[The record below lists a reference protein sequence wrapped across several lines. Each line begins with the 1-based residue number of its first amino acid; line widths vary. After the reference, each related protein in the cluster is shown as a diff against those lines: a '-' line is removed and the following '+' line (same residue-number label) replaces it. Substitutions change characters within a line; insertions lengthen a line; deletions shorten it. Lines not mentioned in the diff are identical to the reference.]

1 MINTNINGYLQYE
14 RVEQLYTSQTKESN
28 VLKETESK
36 NEESVMVNIS
46 EQSKAMLKIEDL
58 KEQLIEI
65 FGVKKNLSPKELE
78 QEKELQEKIEKIKEK
93 IELPYSQSDLE
104 SIKKINIEIEKIL
117 DKGYYRSEDDDKIF
131 DLTKEIHQISKE
143 YGPPKLSGDD
153 KEEFAKL
160 NKELRELQGYNDP
173 DDTQLLEAEKIFTK
187 IDIIKTELSLSELS
201 STSTGREK
209 LEEKIDSLNEKLN
222 KLNTSK
228 DEYEREEIREN
239 AKFIIQQSISN
250 IGSIKNAFYN
260 GDDDYFANLSASYS
274 SSLTTTAPKENKFL
288 DFLQST
294 RKELYS
300 GSSGLEAKEQE
311 DYKLQKL
318 VDRVNELHGK

>member
-131 DLTKEIHQISKE
+131 DLTKEINQISKK
-143 YGPPKLSGDD
+143 YDSPILSEEDQ
-153 KEEFAKL
+153 EEFIKL
-160 NKELRELQGYNDP
+160 NDELRELQGYKNPTD
-173 DDTQLLEAEKIFTK
+173 EEFIKAEKIFTNIDVIK
-187 IDIIKTELSLSELS
+187 IELKLSELSLSS
-201 STSTGREK
+201 PSYISDSKK
-209 LEEKIDSLNEKLN
+209 LNEEILASKEKLN
-222 KLNTSK
+222 KLK
-228 DEYEREEIREN
+228 
-239 AKFIIQQSISN
+239 
-250 IGSIKNAFYN
+250 
-260 GDDDYFANLSASYS
+260 
-274 SSLTTTAPKENKFL
+274 
-288 DFLQST
+288 
-294 RKELYS
+294 
-300 GSSGLEAKEQE
+300 
-311 DYKLQKL
+311 
-318 VDRVNELHGK
+318 